1 MIIFMLRFLTG
12 LVLVALVA
20 AGVTYWVAGRGAPPQ
35 LTIVKPERVAGLDG
49 TLEVTAEA
57 PKAEFTSLTIALEQ
71 DGRTTSLFTLEG
83 GPPTAVTQTD
93 ANHLRISQPFGKQS
107 VPDLRSG
114 TARIVVSA
122 TRPSILKLRTLSST
136 TSKDIQV
143 RLEPPRIA
151 VLSTH
156 HYVNHGGSEMVL
168 YKVTPADVQSGVRVG
183 DVEYRGFPASGL
195 GASGRS
201 GVNAAFF
208 ALLHDQ
214 DRRTPIAAFARDEA
228 GNEAHTTFVDDVFE
242 KPFKR
247 SRIEL
252 DDKFLNRVVPEIL
265 AQSPELK
272 VDAAADDDKL
282 AAFLKINGELRRM
295 NGERIEGLS
304 AKTSPMRL
312 WSGPFVQLGNSQ
324 VEASFADH
332 RTYFYKGKE
341 VDQQVHLGFDLA
353 VTSRVAIVAANAGTV
368 VNASWLGIYGNC
380 VIIDHGMGVQ
390 SLYGHLSSFD
400 VKLGDSVTKGQT
412 IGRSGMT
419 GLAGG
424 DHLHFTMLVGGHPVN
439 PVEWW
444 DSHWI
449 QDRVERKLQE
459 LSNSGSK

>member
-1 MIIFMLRFLTG
+1 MISFMLRFLTG
-12 LVLVALVA
+12 LVLVALIA
-20 AGVTYWVAGRGAPPQ
+20 AGVTYWVAGRGTPPQ

-57 PKAEFTSLTIALEQ
+57 PKAEFTSLTITLEQ
-71 DGRTTSLFTLEG
+71 EGRTTSLFTLEG

-93 ANHLRISQPFGKQS
+93 ANHLRISRPFGKQS

-122 TRPSILKLRTLSST
+122 TRLSILKLRTLSST

-168 YKVTPADVQSGVRVG
+168 YKVTPTDVQSGVRVG

-195 GASGRS
+195 GATADSGIH
-201 GVNAAFF
+201 AAFF

-272 VDAAADDDKL
+272 VDASTDEDKL

-304 AKTSPMRL
+304 TKTSPMRL

-449 QDRVERKLQE
+449 QDRVERKLKE
-459 LSNSGSK
+459 AGAADSH